1 MSSHK
6 PSPAPSL
13 ATVLLAR
20 LAVCREQLRD
30 AAEQFRESRDDEDA
44 SRIAQ
49 ETIDFLGRWIK
60 SFQVTADRPP
70 SDVRR

>member
-1 MSSHK
+1 MSSYK

-49 ETIDFLGRWIK
+49 ETIDFPSSGAGSKAFK
-60 SFQVTADRPP
+60 SRPIGP
-70 SDVRR
+70 LLT